1 MIYQKIRNPY
11 HRLVQK
17 LPMLHQLTS
26 ILPMTFLRNVK
37 KSFFLQLR
45 VASIYVCKIDISLCN
60 ESILLTRFESIDVS
74 QPFRA
79 EITKIVV
86 NYLAPGGV
94 RELNLTKEDRLSVLR
109 GLQHTTH
116 PSVFDRIRNV
126 VFANTKK
133 RSHPKF
139 IRWAMA
145 NSNKPHRAGGY
156 VIAAVL
162 FLAAI
167 AGLVT
172 CFVYSAARPYR
183 LLTALPF
190 AMAVFTA
197 ASLMARI
204 CPVYY
209 LWFHTR
215 ELPPWQMYQH
225 SARTSSESMNS
236 AQTDNNFSPS
246 VKSER
251 EDVHEYDMEKVGW
264 SLDLARAARM
274 DPLGPKNK
282 WNNEPWVQSYE
293 RKSIWRKVFDKSD
306 TIKEEGMLIVLRK
319 VLLQSLAWSVA
330 LTVVW
335 TVIVISVP

>member
-1 MIYQKIRNPY
+1 MYVNE
-11 HRLVQK
+11 
-17 LPMLHQLTS
+17 T
-26 ILPMTFLRNVK
+26 ILCT
-37 KSFFLQLR
+37 KSTW
-45 VASIYVCKIDISLCN
+45 
-60 ESILLTRFESIDVS
+60 LTRFEPADVS

-94 RELNLTKEDRLSVLR
+94 RELNLNKEDRLSVLR

-116 PSVFDRIRNV
+116 PSVFDSIRNV
-126 VFANTKK
+126 VYSNTKK
-133 RSHPKF
+133 RSHPRF

-162 FLAAI
+162 ILAAI

-183 LLTALPF
+183 LLTALPIALSIF
-190 AMAVFTA
+190 II
-197 ASLMARI
+197 ASLIARI

-209 LWFHTR
+209 LWFHSR
-215 ELPPWQMYQH
+215 ELPPWQMYQG
-225 SARTSSESMNS
+225 SARTSSESMNTIQS
-236 AQTDNNFSPS
+236 DNNLSSPI
-246 VKSER
+246 KSEKG
-251 EDVHEYDMEKVGW
+251 DLPEYDMEKAGW

-282 WNNEPWVQSYE
+282 WKNEPWVQSYE
-293 RKSIWRKVFDKSD
+293 RRPFWRKVFDKTD
-306 TIKEEGMLIVLRK
+306 TIKEEGMLTVLRK
-319 VLLQSLAWSVA
+319 VLLQSLIWSMVLTA
-330 LTVVW
+330 LWIIVVLS
-335 TVIVISVP
+335 IP